1 MKKRFLSL
9 IIALAMMVGVFTP
22 LIASAADEETTKSV
36 TLHKLMMTKDELKAW
51 DSDKIQEAGYDGS
64 QNTDQLKALLKE
76 GHSAHEVAGVYFAVK
91 YNSGTNKGKYV
102 TINETDKENPVYGAA
117 ESLDATL
124 DKDVKLLAG
133 KTGANGI
140 EFNTKGLSGDFLIEE
155 IHEKSSYTGEAYV
168 DKQGNE
174 LVKNTDGTFYKKGDK
189 TKTAVNKDDVITV
202 GTSITGSKAVPVEI
216 TLPLVNNG
224 GVVKEAHV
232 YPKNTE
238 EAPKIDKNFKYE
250 QGKAKLAEGYDAADE
265 GAGPEVGAKYENS
278 DKKKSTV
285 TSELGKK
292 IPFEVKTKIPANA
305 KYNKLVW
312 DDQMQKGLVYNKDL
326 AITGIDGL
334 EKGKDYVLYETNRGF
349 RLVFK
354 DSGLT
359 KVQNAAKNGEVELTL
374 TYSAHL
380 DGTVK
385 PDEVKENNVTFD
397 YSNKP
402 GDEND
407 TPDVKPSD
415 KKITVEKTWAADG
428 KTITEADRHVKAVF
442 TLQEKQADGSWKD
455 VAEHESNYNEGF
467 THTFENLDDT
477 KTYRVVESVS
487 GYEPQYTSNENGKL
501 TIVNK
506 IDNDNPKTLKPTN
519 PKVVNGGKKFVKTNQ
534 DGTERLAGAQF
545 IVLDK
550 TGKKYLVAKSSTEED
565 AANIDV
571 TAKKTALD
579 DAIKAYNNL
588 SAEEQKGTEGTEAK
602 KAIDKAQQEYN
613 DAVKEAAKAY
623 KWENLPEKLED
634 KKAPEGAVVLTS
646 DSEGK
651 FEITGL
657 EYDSYKLKEITP
669 PSGFA
674 KLNGD
679 IDFTVA
685 KGSYETGNISYDD
698 IKVLKENATDETELT
713 KDTDIQGMKIAD
725 AIKKFDVNK
734 DGKLTVKELKQAQ
747 QVINKKVT
755 IPQTG
760 GIGTIIF
767 TAIGLAIMASAIIA
781 IKKRQATE
789 AR

>member
-22 LIASAADEETTKSV
+22 LLSSAAQTGDNTPAKTEVTKTV
-36 TLHKLMMTKDELKAW
+36 TLHKLVMSKEDLGKW
-51 DSDKIQEAGYDGS
+51 DSKALEEKGYNGS
-64 QNTDQLKALLKE
+64 QNTEALKALLDA
-76 GHSAHEVAGVYFAVK
+76 GHSAKEVAGVYFAVK
-91 YNSGTNKGKYV
+91 NSNGKYV
-102 TINETDKENPVYGAA
+102 TIKEEDGKAPVYG
-117 ESLDATL
+117 EVDSLDATL
-124 DKDVKLLAG
+124 EKGVKLLAG
-133 KTGANGI
+133 KTEANGI
-140 EFNTKGLSGDFLIEE
+140 VFNTSGLNGKYTIEE
-155 IHEKSSYTGEAYV
+155 IHEKSSYVGENGEAI
-168 DKQGNE
+168 
-174 LVKNTDGTFYKKGDK
+174 TD
-189 TKTAVNKDDVITV
+189 
-202 GTSITGSKAVPVEI
+202 SKAVPVEI
-216 TLPLVNNG
+216 TLPLVNDS
-224 GVVKEAHV
+224 GVVENAHV

-238 EAPKIDKNFKYE
+238 EAPKIDKNFKYNTNE
-250 QGKAKLAEGYDAADE
+250 ANVVEKADKGAE
-265 GAGPEVGAKYENS
+265 PEVGAKYENS
-278 DKKKSTV
+278 DKNKATV
-285 TSELGKK
+285 SSELGKK
-292 IPFEVKTKIPANA
+292 VPFEVKTKIPANA

-334 EKGKDYVLYETNRGF
+334 EKGTDYVLYETNRGF

-359 KVQNAAKNGEVELTL
+359 KVQEAAKKGEVELTL

-487 GYEPQYTSNENGKL
+487 GYEPQYTSTENGKL

-506 IDNDNPKTLKPTN
+506 IDNENPKTLKPTN
-519 PKVVNGGKKFVKTNQ
+519 PKVVNGGKRFVKTNQ
-534 DGTERLAGAQF
+534 DGTERLTGAQF
-545 IVLDK
+545 IVLDE
-550 TGKKYLVAKSSTEED
+550 TGKKYLVAKSSTEEK

-571 TAKKTALD
+571 TEKKTALD
-579 DAIKAYNNL
+579 NAIEVYNNL
-588 SAEEQKGTEGTEAK
+588 TAEEQKGQKGTDAK
-602 KAIDKAQQEYN
+602 KAIDEAQKAYN
-613 DAVKEAAKAY
+613 DAVKEAAQAY
-623 KWENLPEKLED
+623 KWEDLPAQLDD

-657 EYDSYKLKEITP
+657 EYGNYKLKEIVP
-669 PSGFA
+669 PAGYA
-674 KLNGD
+674 KLSGEEN
-679 IDFTVA
+679 FEV
-685 KGSYETGNISYDD
+685 KEGSYNGAN
-698 IKVLKENATDETELT
+698 TEFKYQVTL
-713 KDTDIQGMKIAD
+713 
-725 AIKKFDVNK
+725 K
-734 DGKLTVKELKQAQ
+734 DGETQNYGLQVK
-747 QVINKKVT
+747 NKKVS

-760 GIGTIIF
+760 GIGTVIF